1 MIGSVVRSVVAVVLG
16 LTAAMFFIVGVE
28 GVSSVLHPFPPGLDP
43 TSNDDMKAHVAA
55 FPTWVL
61 LLCDAGWGLG
71 VFVSSWLATRLGSGR
86 HFAHGIVVG
95 SILLAAAVA
104 NMLMLPYPVW
114 FWVANLVGF
123 PVCFTLGAK
132 LGQPR
137 SSTGQSAAA

>member
-16 LTAAMFFIVGVE
+16 LTVAMFFIVGVE
-28 GVSSVLHPFPPGLDP
+28 GVSSVLHPFPPGVDP
-43 TSNDDMKAHVAA
+43 TNYDAVKDHVARY
-55 FPTWVL
+55 PTWVL

-71 VFVSSWLATRLGSGR
+71 TLVSSWLATRLGSGR
-86 HFAHGIVVG
+86 HLAHGIVVG
-95 SILLAAAVA
+95 SILLVAVVA

-114 FWVANLVGF
+114 FWVANLVVF
-123 PVCFTLGAK
+123 PVSFTLGAK